1 MKSDDVYLWSQI
13 TGNAVVTTTG
23 PVIVSTVGAPEH
35 CVHNLELVICDH
47 KEDPAREACV
57 HMLYNM
63 GLEHVFMIQ
72 LRVESSPRFWGDA
85 KP

>member
-1 MKSDDVYLWSQI
+1 MMISILTKRSRIMKSDDVYLWSQI

-47 KEDPAREACV
+47 KEDPAREACG
-57 HMLYNM
+57 HNSLN
-63 GLEHVFMIQ
+63 FQ
-72 LRVESSPRFWGDA
+72 N
-85 KP
+85 